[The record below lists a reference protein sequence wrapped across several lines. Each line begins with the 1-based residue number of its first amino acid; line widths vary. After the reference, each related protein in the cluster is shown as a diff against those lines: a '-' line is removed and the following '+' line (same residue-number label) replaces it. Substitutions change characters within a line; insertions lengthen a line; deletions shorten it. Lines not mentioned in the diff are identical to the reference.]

1 MDVVQISA
9 PKSRYAADIAVLV
22 LAIACGVL
30 LLMNHKLQKQNRLL
44 VEQFRSLSTAQG
56 PPVGSKISLLRGHTI
71 SGQNATL
78 DLSQRE
84 NRTLL
89 LVLSP
94 VCPYSRANFHN
105 WQDLLPLVPPDEVVW
120 VDLTGAADASYLA
133 SVAIPANA
141 NVIRLNPEERTLY
154 SLNATPTTVL
164 LGPHGVVR
172 GVWPG
177 LMGNEQVDQLR
188 GLLRSPGA

>member
-120 VDLTGAADASYLA
+120 VDLTGAAEDPASY
-133 SVAIPANA
+133 
-141 NVIRLNPEERTLY
+141 
-154 SLNATPTTVL
+154 
-164 LGPHGVVR
+164 
-172 GVWPG
+172 
-177 LMGNEQVDQLR
+177 GNWL
-188 GLLRSPGA
+188 